1 MPFSRYKLP
10 FVNYVLFFRSEG
22 KKAYSLKLASFV
34 LPVYCHMIDDLGACG
49 GGGWTLVMKMNGGQ
63 VFNDF
68 YSYA

>member
-1 MPFSRYKLP
+1 MHPKY
-10 FVNYVLFFRSEG
+10 
-22 KKAYSLKLASFV
+22 KAYSLKLASFV

-68 YSYA
+68 YSYAQCIIYNIIDVYM